1 MNSITNDKEL
11 WRTIKPLLGEKVR
24 LKLKDHLLKTV
35 NFFRI
40 IKRLQKHLL
49 AFLKNV
55 INKLGVNKDDAKF
68 HDELVILTNR
78 VDTAIQKFENRL
90 SVQLIRDNFTFSDM
104 LQFGNV
110 LFDDILKEFTDLNIF
125 KNGTF
130 KKSSTSCLKE
140 VLDICKSIL
149 TEIWSNKIINR
160 KSSPANMK
168 LVDVTPVFPK
178 IGSSSAENYTPIK
191 SITYYLHRCF
201 SNSCKNSLTII

>member
-1 MNSITNDKEL
+1 MNSITNNKEL

-24 LKLKDHLLKTV
+24 LKLQDHLLKTV

-40 IKRLQKHLL
+40 RKRLQKHLV
-49 AFLKNV
+49 AFLKNM

-104 LQFGNV
+104 FQFGNV
-110 LFDDILKEFTDLNIF
+110 LFGDILKEFTYLNSF

-130 KKSSTSCLKE
+130 KKSSSRGLKE

-149 TEIWSNKIINR
+149 TEI
-160 KSSPANMK
+160 
-168 LVDVTPVFPK
+168 
-178 IGSSSAENYTPIK
+178 
-191 SITYYLHRCF
+191 
-201 SNSCKNSLTII
+201 